1 MNQITICIIT
11 NKINNKS
18 FVFKSKDLENRW
30 DRFKKQLDN
39 HSFYNKNL
47 QEDWNNFGSSTF
59 LFEKKAVAN
68 EEDIDEIFVKTIN
81 SLDKTYNELDYTSFL
96 NKPLDSTIK
105 KLKNDLEEKISSSN
119 FKILTNK
126 SKLEESD
133 ILNFKQ
139 ELVNQIESGEINYN
153 NFDDE
158 FYNLLDDYSKRK
170 KVDLNNERIL
180 SLLTYSN
187 ELNNSNLD
195 QIRLNES
202 DIKIIKSEIQ
212 KLINNGELNSKN
224 EILTKFRSLSNE
236 KYEKNNYKN
245 KCYNLL
251 DNIINSNYFK
261 NMLKSNKLSNTD
273 SISIK
278 NTVVHL
284 IDNDE
289 IVLDEIEKKVNDLLI
304 EKSLEKKEHH
314 DNIKEDLK
322 ENAFKIIGNE
332 ENININF
339 KNRLKDVYLHENTA
353 YFILV
358 KIIRSINAGEI
369 TSILELNSAIDNEIK
384 QKEKEDV
391 FERLNVLSSSQLNIL
406 LKKNNIRDL
415 SLNKSSKI
423 DKLIFSLSPKVLRN
437 DIRNLGYP
445 LDIKYVENPYC
456 SYCPGCGFK
465 VSIDEDDFCTHCGYN
480 LMEPDNNDEPEPP
493 IKKSK
498 RTLEFILILISF
510 ILTIIGILI
519 ALINYNNY
527 SNANL
532 VNALFSAIIGVFS
545 AIIVR
550 NYPKVG
556 AILSIIAGFFIL
568 VTNIPFGII
577 ILLFY
582 IISVI
587 LCFARK

>member
-11 NKINNKS
+11 NRINGKS

-47 QEDWNNFGSSTF
+47 QEDWNNFGSSAF

-68 EEDIDEIFVKTIN
+68 EKNIDKVFVKIIK
-81 SLDKTYNELDYTSFL
+81 SLDKTYNELDYNSFL
-96 NKPLDSTIK
+96 DKPLDSTIK
-105 KLKNDLEEKISSSN
+105 KLKNDLEEKISGSN
-119 FKILTNK
+119 FKVLTNK

-139 ELVNQIESGEINYN
+139 ELVHQIESGEINYN

-202 DIKIIKSEIQ
+202 DIKSIKSEIQ
-212 KLINNGELNSKN
+212 KLINDGELNSKN

-245 KCYNLL
+245 KCHDLL
-251 DNIINSNYFK
+251 NSIINSDYFK

-273 SISIK
+273 GINIK

-289 IVLDEIEKKVNDLLI
+289 IALEEIEKKVNDLLI
-304 EKSLEKKEHH
+304 EKSLEKKGHH
-314 DNIKEDLK
+314 DNIKEELK
-322 ENAFKIIGNE
+322 DNAFKIIGNE
-332 ENININF
+332 QNININF
-339 KNRLKDVYLHENTA
+339 KNRLKDVYLHENVA
-353 YFILV
+353 YAILV
-358 KIIRSINAGEI
+358 KILRSINTGEI
-369 TSILELNSAIDNEIK
+369 TSIIELNSSIDNEIK

-391 FERLNVLSSSQLNIL
+391 FERLNNLSSNQLSIL

-423 DKLIFSLSPKVLRN
+423 DKLIFSVSPKVLRN
-437 DIRNLGYP
+437 DIRNLGYT
-445 LDIKYVENPYC
+445 LDIKYVENPYV
-456 SYCPGCGFK
+456 SYCPECGFE
-465 VSIDEDDFCTHCGYN
+465 VSIEEEDFCTRCGYN
-480 LMEPDNNDEPEPP
+480 LMEPDDDEPEPP

-498 RTLEFILILISF
+498 RTLEFTLTLIAF

-519 ALINYNNY
+519 ALINYNSY
-527 SNANL
+527 YNANIMD
-532 VNALFSAIIGVFS
+532 ALFSAIIGVFS
-545 AIIVR
+545 AIIIR
-550 NYPKVG
+550 NYPKIG
-556 AILSIIAGFFIL
+556 AIISIVAGFFIF
-568 VTNIPFGII
+568 VTNIPFNII

-582 IISVI
+582 IISAV